1 MAHVNKGNLAQYDKR
16 FGNTQGNKTVNGG
29 MTQTGNG
36 KLGGPTAIKKLSG
49 K

>member
-1 MAHVNKGNLAQYDKR
+1 MAHVNKGNLAKFDKR

-29 MTQTGNG
+29 VTQTGVG
-36 KLGGPTAIKKLSG
+36 KLADSVRPKKMS